1 MPTLKLTAKSQVT
14 INKDL
19 RQHLGIA
26 PGEKIEVMK
35 AKDGSLKVTRAKPTG
50 SIENFIG
57 LLAGRTKKVATIE
70 EINQAAADGWAG
82 LVKFD

>member
-14 INKDL
+14 ISKDL

-35 AKDGSLKVTRAKPTG
+35 ASDGSLRVTRSKPSG
-50 SIENFIG
+50 SIKNFIG
-57 LLAGRTKKVATIE
+57 ILSGKTRKKATIE
-70 EINQAAADGWAG
+70 EINQAIADGWAG
-82 LVKFD
+82 KVKFD

>member
-14 INKDL
+14 ISKDL
-19 RQHLGIA
+19 RQHLGIS

-35 AKDGSLKVTRAKPTG
+35 AKDGSLKVTASKPKGTLDSFYG
-50 SIENFIG
+50 I
-57 LLAGRTKKVATIE
+57 LAGRTKKVATIE